1 VNHIV
6 LNAQGALTAK
16 KYRYVVNITKTFGR
30 MLEVIWSSDQVH
42 VVDALAATGDEGRSS
57 LR

>member
-1 VNHIV
+1 MVFV
-6 LNAQGALTAK
+6 
-16 KYRYVVNITKTFGR
+16 R

-42 VVDALAATGDEGRSS
+42 VVDALAATGDEGRNS